1 MLPTSVYVFVNECRW
16 NKSQWWRCEL
26 GWFIIIMYD
35 AYCNAWC
42 GLCIGSVFNVFVFYH
57 HCRTFFSF
65 YLRIFFLSVC
75 WVIRCFGL
83 GVRDAKSFRMGI
95 RPLVINRLYLRKMSW
110 IKIDEPPASNWFS
123 LPWERAHY
131 NASKLTYFGFRLTL
145 RWLIGM
151 HCCVLHVTIT
161 LRTLNCNIFCKKKEG
176 DWCVLRTRAWVRGNK
191 DTWWTEFR
199 VLIMG
204 FFRFNRKRAMWTLTQ
219 QLSTNWGHFCERP
232 STTTTLFNWQY
243 YYTFFFT

>member
-1 MLPTSVYVFVNECRW
+1 
-16 NKSQWWRCEL
+16 
-26 GWFIIIMYD
+26 
-35 AYCNAWC
+35 
-42 GLCIGSVFNVFVFYH
+42 
-57 HCRTFFSF
+57 
-65 YLRIFFLSVC
+65 
-75 WVIRCFGL
+75 
-83 GVRDAKSFRMGI
+83 VRDAKSFRMGI
-95 RPLVINRLYLRKMSW
+95 RPLVINRLYLRKMNW
-110 IKIDEPPASNWFS
+110 IKIAEPPASNWFS

-199 VLIMG
+199 VLMV
-204 FFRFNRKRAMWTLTQ
+204 FFSF
-219 QLSTNWGHFCERP
+219 
-232 STTTTLFNWQY
+232 
-243 YYTFFFT
+243 